1 MSKERS
7 EINGINDRVADD
19 EAGMSKTFLYSL
31 TSISLTFEAD
41 NEKEFDSTLEC
52 PPAPRI
58 ATIELPPD
66 EDGNII
72 SVPSDEGEGLP
83 EALLFSDYGHIG
95 PQK

>member
-19 EAGMSKTFLYSL
+19 EVAGMSKTFLYSL

-66 EDGNII
+66 EDGNTIVLKIDHSIVLII
-72 SVPSDEGEGLP
+72 SRPN
-83 EALLFSDYGHIG
+83 
-95 PQK
+95 K